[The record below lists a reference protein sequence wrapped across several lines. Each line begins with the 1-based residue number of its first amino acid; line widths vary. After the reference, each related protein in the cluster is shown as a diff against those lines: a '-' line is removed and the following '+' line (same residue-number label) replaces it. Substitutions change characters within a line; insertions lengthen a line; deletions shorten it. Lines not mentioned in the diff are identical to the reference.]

1 MHRHI
6 TNAYHISHL
15 TSHIITSH
23 IITSTIITSQTP
35 DPTTPIIMSELGG
48 ACSCSGGDMWRASQQ
63 DQVRL
68 RLLLLSDMSVMASHE
83 LAIFFRLKFS
93 GLGR

>member
-1 MHRHI
+1 
-6 TNAYHISHL
+6 
-15 TSHIITSH
+15 
-23 IITSTIITSQTP
+23 
-35 DPTTPIIMSELGG
+35 
-48 ACSCSGGDMWRASQQ
+48 MWRASQQ